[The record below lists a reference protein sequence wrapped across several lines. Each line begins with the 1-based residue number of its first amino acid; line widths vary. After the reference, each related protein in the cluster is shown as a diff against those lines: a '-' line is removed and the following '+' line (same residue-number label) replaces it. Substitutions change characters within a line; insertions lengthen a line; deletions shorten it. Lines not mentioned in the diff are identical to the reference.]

1 MRRSTLALVLVTAL
15 LLPAASQAR
24 FSVQKFSPSPHV
36 RDFLTVESSEINEH
50 LVPAAHMMFNYAT
63 KPLVFAGTG
72 GAGDQGVVDSILT
85 MDLLA
90 SMSFFERFE
99 IGLDV
104 PFFPYIGGDD
114 GGAVIP
120 TPKLQ
125 SLSLG
130 DIRFTG
136 KVNILPHKKRGF
148 GLAADLGLTF
158 PTSRDDSF
166 VGEESLTFIPKL
178 IADVNYD
185 DYRIA
190 LNIGYRLRKN
200 QSLDFLAVNDELLI
214 GIAGAIPVGSYMGVD
229 NLSLIGELQSSSA
242 AANYFGDKNN
252 DYLEGDIAARYITDF
267 GLGMTLGGGGGFL
280 EGVGN
285 PQFRLIAGIG
295 YTPLKRGPQDRD
307 HDGIFDEADLC
318 PDRPEDVDGYK
329 DADGCPDPDN
339 DNDGINDKA
348 DKCPNK
354 AEDLDAFE
362 DTDGCPDA
370 DNDKDGVPDAR
381 DRCPMEPEDK
391 DGFEDADGCID
402 RDNDN
407 DGIPDTADKCIDEP
421 ETKNLYQDEDG
432 CPDKAPVVFVTKEK
446 IIITQKIYFR
456 KGSDR
461 ILKKSK
467 KVVKAV
473 ADILKEHKEIL
484 KVSVEGHTSTE
495 GSAKGN
501 KRLSK
506 KRAKAI
512 VRYLTKRGI
521 SKKRLEYKGFGEE
534 KPITE
539 VPEKDKAAREK
550 NRRVEFII
558 LEQAKDKAAQ
568 AAAK

>member
-1 MRRSTLALVLVTAL
+1 MRHSSLAL
-15 LLPAASQAR
+15 LLVAAMLLPVAAQAR

-36 RDFLTVESSEINEH
+36 RDYLTVESSEINEH
-50 LVPAAHMMFNYAT
+50 LVPAAHMMLSYAT

-72 GAGDQGVVDSILT
+72 GADDQGVVDSIMT
-85 MDLLA
+85 MDLLF
-90 SMSFFERFE
+90 SMAFFERFE
-99 IGLDV
+99 LGLDV

-114 GGAVIP
+114 GGSVIP

-130 DIRFTG
+130 DIRFSG

-148 GLAADLGLTF
+148 GLAADLGVTF
-158 PTSRDDSF
+158 PTSKEDSF

-178 IADVNYD
+178 IAEVNYD
-185 DYRIA
+185 DYRLA
-190 LNIGYRLRKN
+190 LNVGYRLRKN
-200 QSLDFLAVNDELLI
+200 QSLDFLAVNDELMI
-214 GIAGAIPVGSYMGVD
+214 GAAAALPLGSYIGVD
-229 NLSLIGELQSSSA
+229 NLSAIAELQSSSA

-252 DYLEGDIAARYITDF
+252 DYLEGDLAVRYITDF

-285 PQFRLIAGIG
+285 PQYRLIAGIG

-307 HDGIFDEADLC
+307 HDGILDEADLC

-329 DADGCPDPDN
+329 DTDGCPDPDN
-339 DNDGINDKA
+339 DNDGIADKK

-362 DTDGCPDA
+362 DSDGCPDA

-391 DGFEDADGCID
+391 DGFEDADGCVD
-402 RDNDN
+402 PDNDS
-407 DGIPDTADKCIDEP
+407 DGILDGADKCPDEA

-432 CPDKAPVVFVTKEK
+432 CPDTAPVVFVTKEK
-446 IIITQKIYFR
+446 IIITQKIFFK

-461 ILKKSK
+461 ILKKSNN
-467 KVVKAV
+467 VLKAV
-473 ADILKEHKEIL
+473 GKILKEHTEIL

-501 KRLSK
+501 KRLSE
-506 KRAKAI
+506 KRAKA
-512 VRYLTKRGI
+512 VMRYLTKKGVKKSRLQ
-521 SKKRLEYKGFGEE
+521 SKGWGEE
-534 KPITE
+534 KPLTA
-539 VPEKDKAAREK
+539 VPEKTNEDRET

-558 LEQAKDKAAQ
+558 LEQKKAQ
-568 AAAK
+568 